1 MLIDLYEDNWLAGL
15 NEWSSGLEEQRQ
27 LYLLI
32 DGVFIPGF
40 YRKIDKILRSGALRL
55 LFETLPSCSDRT
67 RDVSPFL
74 IRFDVSV
81 QGLPKLLAECS
92 GWPMVSAIET
102 GETLEELNKRLAAWC
117 VVYSDGQRFNFR
129 FPDTRRLPGIFSA
142 LHEKQRAQLIGS
154 ARRWSYIDRA
164 GRWRDLPV
172 PMLNA
177 PAIQSPPELD
187 DKQFGQMVSDSESDS
202 MLERIAYLQN
212 FSGEKPSRLH
222 AAVTQALRVAEAQ
235 RLEPDL
241 LFKWCR
247 TVVADED
254 AAALDEGSMLRK
266 MADWKQSAVIA

>member
-1 MLIDLYEDNWLAGL
+1 MLIDPYEDNWLASL

-32 DGVFIPGF
+32 DGVFIPGL
-40 YRKIDKILRSGALRL
+40 YRKVEKVLSPGALRL
-55 LFETLPSCSDRT
+55 LFESLPSCSDRT

-74 IRFDVSV
+74 MRFDVHAM
-81 QGLPKLLAECS
+81 GLPKLLAECS

-102 GETLEELNKRLAAWC
+102 DETLDELSQRLAAWC

-142 LHEKQRAQLIGS
+142 LHEEQRAQLIGP
-154 ARRWSYIDRA
+154 AHRWAYIDRE
-164 GRWRDLPV
+164 GRWRDLAV
-172 PMLNA
+172 PKLNA

-187 DKQFGQMVSDSESDS
+187 DKQFGQMVSDSEPDS

-212 FSGEKPSRLH
+212 FRGEKPSGLH
-222 AAVTQALRVAEAQ
+222 AAVTQALRVAETQ

-247 TVVADED
+247 TVVADGD
-254 AAALDEGSMLRK
+254 AGALDEGSMLRK
-266 MADWKQSAVIA
+266 MAEWKQSAVIA